1 MSVFLEGVPQEK
13 EALTIREVM
22 AKPGALSIL

>member
-1 MSVFLEGVPQEK
+1 MSVFLEGVPQE

-22 AKPGALSIL
+22 AKPGALSTL